1 MSTVSVRI
9 SQEEKRQLQ
18 KYGKLSDTL
27 RQAMKLYLN
36 KKKTEELSQVIQ
48 KIGEAMYKAKQAEQP
63 QSPQQPE
70 QGDKPSE
77 EQPKAEEGEYKEK

>member
-1 MSTVSVRI
+1 MTMSMVSVRI

-36 KKKTEELSQVIQ
+36 NKKSEELFS
-48 KIGEAMYKAKQAEQP
+48 KLEKLQAENP
-63 QSPQQPE
+63 IKTSTE
-70 QGDKPSE
+70 QEVKLI
-77 EQPKAEEGEYKEK
+77 KEDRSC